1 MNDEIIIFIEDH
13 KEEYKYCVK
22 KNSSSEVYAVDAET
36 GEMRFVRSWRKITP
50 EEAVNQLNRQK

>member
-1 MNDEIIIFIEDH
+1 
-13 KEEYKYCVK
+13 VK